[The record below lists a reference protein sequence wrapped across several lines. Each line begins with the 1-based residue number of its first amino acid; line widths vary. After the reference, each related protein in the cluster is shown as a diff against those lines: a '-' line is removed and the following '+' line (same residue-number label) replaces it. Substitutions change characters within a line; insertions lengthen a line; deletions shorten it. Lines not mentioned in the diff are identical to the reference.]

1 MLGVALGGVVGDN
14 LVRELKKLWDR
25 SRTERGAPFCY
36 VTEKERWESN
46 DQEVAHPTNG
56 QSTQVS

>member
-25 SRTERGAPFCY
+25 SRTERGAPLLLCNRKRK
-36 VTEKERWESN
+36 TGK
-46 DQEVAHPTNG
+46 
-56 QSTQVS
+56 